1 MAPKKFWIL
10 SILLCAA
17 HLLIVFA
24 VISRLG
30 SVDKYGLTI
39 ALYVLLGFVFTEFVV
54 VSGIVAVF
62 ALIPY
67 KQKVYIAKF
76 RVLFLSAVTFL
87 LFGFSV
93 MLALSFYFGT
103 EIRSNERFA
112 DIAIPPHVNCAVVR
126 DGKFETDRLLI
137 ERKGSKQV
145 ETNKWW
151 GSEKE
156 YTVEWASD
164 CEYILTPV
172 DDSEAKVR
180 VKIVE
185 VTSEGY
191 SCYPML
197 EEHSDWPASLYTFT
211 RVE

>member
-1 MAPKKFWIL
+1 MTLRKFWIL

-24 VISRLG
+24 VTNRLG

-39 ALYVLLGFVFTEFVV
+39 ALYVLLGFVFAEFVM
-54 VSGIVAVF
+54 VSGVVAII

-76 RVLFLSAVTFL
+76 RILFLAAVTFL
-87 LFGFSV
+87 LFCFSV
-93 MLALSFYFGT
+93 VLALSFYFRT
-103 EIRSNERFA
+103 EIRSKERFD
-112 DIAIPPHVNCAVVR
+112 DIVIPSDINCSVVR
-126 DGKFETDRLLI
+126 DGKFETDKLLI
-137 ERKGSKQV
+137 ERKGSIQI

-156 YTVEWASD
+156 YKVEWVGD
-164 CEYILTPV
+164 CEYILTSV

-185 VTSEGY
+185 VTSKGY

-197 EEHSDWPASLYTFT
+197 EEHSDWPAALYTFT